1 MTIDQRVAVIGA
13 GPAGI
18 AAAVQLKRF
27 GLEPLL
33 FEKQETGGLLRNA
46 NWVENYPGFPN
57 GISGPDL
64 AAKMKTH
71 LEVLDI
77 PVLRQEVVQLDFD
90 VSTDTFKLVTGEEEY
105 SAGFVVVASGTRP
118 YRLRQAE
125 DLSSHERQKIFYEVH
140 PIAGCRNKHI
150 VIVGAGDAAFDYALN
165 LADTATNR
173 ITIIYRGT
181 EIKGLPL
188 LHARSLEKDNITLL
202 EQSEILS
209 IGQGAA
215 DALRLK
221 IQRLGGRIR
230 VDCDYVLAAVGREA
244 EKEYFSSLLLDIEEE
259 LVMRE
264 MLLPVGDVKNGLLRQ
279 ASIAAGNGVEAAMR
293 VYRAIKE

>member
-1 MTIDQRVAVIGA
+1 MKSLKRVAVIGA
-13 GPAGI
+13 GPGGI

-33 FEKQETGGLLRNA
+33 FEKHEAGGLLRNA

-57 GISGPDL
+57 GVSGIDL

-77 PVLRQEVVQLDFD
+77 PVLNREVVQLDYDEGTGSF
-90 VSTDTFKLVTGEEEY
+90 TLVAGDKGY
-105 SAGFVVVASGTRP
+105 SADFVVMASGTRP
-118 YRLRQAE
+118 CRLRQTE
-125 DLSSHERQKIFYEVH
+125 GLPGYMGRKIFYEVL
-140 PIAGCRNKHI
+140 PIGGCENKHI

-165 LADTATNR
+165 LVETPSNR
-173 ITIIYRGT
+173 ITIIYRGS
-181 EIKGLPL
+181 EIKALPL

-202 EQSEILS
+202 EQSEIVS

-215 DALRLK
+215 DTLQLEVQQPA
-221 IQRLGGRIR
+221 GRSR

-244 EKEYFSSLLLDIEEE
+244 EKGYFTPWLQDIEEE

-264 MLLPVGDVKNGLLRQ
+264 LLLPVGDVKNGLLRQ
-279 ASIAAGNGVEAAMR
+279 ASIAVGNGVEAAMR